1 MALNVIKGIQ
11 NAENVLVRIDPL
23 DLDSLP
29 ESVLARTQEAFGEGV
44 TPLQSI
50 HQILDD
56 VRQDGDAAV
65 RRYAKLLDGS
75 DLEDFRVTEE
85 QMAQARN
92 SVSKELRESLELAA
106 HRVRDFH
113 EATMPSDWV
122 DREKGLGELVRPLDR
137 VGLYAPGGSAAYPS
151 TVLMTAVP
159 ARVAGVREVILCTP
173 PQRGEV
179 LNPAVIV
186 AAEIAGVDA
195 LYQVGGVPAV
205 AAMAYGTASVPKVDK
220 ICGPGNIF
228 VSYAKKLVQ
237 GSVDIDGVFGP
248 TETIVLA
255 DKTANASFCAADL
268 IAQAE
273 HDPLATAILIT
284 NSQELVDQVGS
295 EVTRMIAEQ
304 PRAEVAQTALDRQ
317 GRVVLVDSLEEAVDL
332 VNRIAPE
339 HLCLLLDDPWS
350 WVDKIKHAGGLFLG
364 EYSPEVMGDYIAGPS
379 HVMPTGGTARFGSA
393 LSVHHFLR
401 TMPVVG
407 LSPSEFQKLGKAAVH
422 IADAEGLSGHASAV
436 QIRLDSLGKGA

>member
-44 TPLQSI
+44 TPLQSM

-56 VRQDGDAAV
+56 VRKAGDAAV

-106 HRVRDFH
+106 QRVRDFH

-304 PRAEVAQTALDRQ
+304 PRAEVAQAALDRQ

>member
-1 MALNVIKGIQ
+1 LTLNVIKGIQ

-106 HRVRDFH
+106 QRVRDFH

-284 NSQELVDQVGS
+284 NSQELVDQVES

-304 PRAEVAQTALDRQ
+304 PRGEVAQVALDRQ

-436 QIRLDSLGKGA
+436 QIRLDSLGKGV

>member
-1 MALNVIKGIQ
+1 MALNVIKGVQ

-29 ESVLARTQEAFGEGV
+29 ESILARTEEAFGKGV
-44 TPLQSI
+44 TPLQSVN
-50 HQILDD
+50 QMLDD
-56 VRQDGDAAV
+56 VRKNGDSAV
-65 RRYAKLLDGS
+65 LRYAKLLDGS
-75 DLEDFRVTEE
+75 DLEEFSVTKK
-85 QMAQARN
+85 QMTQARD
-92 SVSKELRESLELAA
+92 SISKELRESLELAA
-106 HRVRDFH
+106 ERIRNFHRS
-113 EATMPSDWV
+113 TMPDQWV
-122 DREKGLGELVRPLDR
+122 DRNQGLGELIRPLER

-159 ARVAGVREVILCTP
+159 AKVAGVREVILCTP
-173 PQRGEV
+173 PQRGES

-186 AAEIAGVDA
+186 AAEIAGVDN
-195 LYQVGGVPAV
+195 LYQVGGVPAI
-205 AAMAYGTASVPKVDK
+205 AAMAFGTKSVPKVDK

-255 DKTANASFCAADL
+255 DESANASFCAADL

-284 NSQELVDQVGS
+284 NSQRL
-295 EVTRMIAEQ
+295 IAETE
-304 PRAEVAQTALDRQ
+304 AEVDRMLATQARGDVAKAALDRQ
-317 GRVVLVDSLEEAVDL
+317 GKVVLVDSLEEAVDL

-407 LSPSEFQKLGKAAVH
+407 LTPTEFQKLGTAAVH
-422 IADAEGLSGHASAV
+422 IADAEGLSGHASAIQV
-436 QIRLDSLGKGA
+436 RLDEIAKSS

>member
-106 HRVRDFH
+106 QRVRDFH

-304 PRAEVAQTALDRQ
+304 PRGEVAQAALDRQ

-436 QIRLDSLGKGA
+436 QIRLDSLAKGA

>member
-1 MALNVIKGIQ
+1 MIKGVQ

-23 DLDSLP
+23 DLESLP
-29 ESVLARTQEAFGEGV
+29 ESVLSRTEEAFGKGI
-44 TPLQSI
+44 TPLQSV
-50 HQILDD
+50 HQMIED
-56 VRQDGDAAV
+56 VRKDGDKAV
-65 RRYAKLLDGS
+65 MRYAQLLDGS
-75 DLEDFRVTEE
+75 DLEDFRVTEK
-85 QMAQARN
+85 QMARARD
-92 SVSKELRESLELAA
+92 SVSKELYESLELAA
-106 HRVRDFH
+106 QRVRDFH
-113 EATMPSDWV
+113 QSTMPDQWV
-122 DREKGLGELVRPLDR
+122 DRNKGLGELIRPLDR

-159 ARVAGVREVILCTP
+159 ARVAGVREIILCTP
-173 PQRGEV
+173 PQRGES
-179 LNPAVIV
+179 LNPAVMV
-186 AAEIAGVDA
+186 AAEIAGVDT
-195 LYQVGGVPAV
+195 LYQVGGVPAI
-205 AAMAYGTASVPKVDK
+205 AAMAFGTSSVPKVDK

-273 HDPLATAILIT
+273 HDPLSTAILIT
-284 NSQELVDQVGS
+284 NSQELIDAT
-295 EVTRMIAEQ
+295 E
-304 PRAEVAQTALDRQ
+304 AEVDRMLTTHERGEVAKTALDRQ
-317 GRVVLVDSLEEAVDL
+317 GKVVLVDSLEEAVDL
-332 VNRIAPE
+332 VNHIAPE

-364 EYSPEVMGDYIAGPS
+364 DYSPEVMGDYIAGPS
-379 HVMPTGGTARFGSA
+379 HVLPTGGTARFGSA

-407 LSPSEFQKLGKAAVH
+407 LSPMEFQKLGTAAVH
-422 IADAEGLSGHASAV
+422 IADAEGLSGHATAIKV
-436 QIRLDSLGKGA
+436 RLDEIAKSS

>member
-106 HRVRDFH
+106 QRVRDFH

-304 PRAEVAQTALDRQ
+304 PRAEVAQAALDRQ

>member
-29 ESVLARTQEAFGEGV
+29 ESLLARTQEAFGKGV

-106 HRVRDFH
+106 QRVRDFH

-284 NSQELVDQVGS
+284 NSQELVDQVES

-304 PRAEVAQTALDRQ
+304 PRGEVAQAALDRQ

>member
-29 ESVLARTQEAFGEGV
+29 DSVLARTQEAFGEGV
-44 TPLQSI
+44 TPLHSI

-106 HRVRDFH
+106 QRVRDFH

-304 PRAEVAQTALDRQ
+304 PRAEVAQAALDRQ

-436 QIRLDSLGKGA
+436 QIRLDSLGKGV

>member
-1 MALNVIKGIQ
+1 LALNVIKGIQ

-44 TPLQSI
+44 TPLQSV
-50 HQILDD
+50 HQMLDD
-56 VRQDGDAAV
+56 VRQEGDAAV

-106 HRVRDFH
+106 QRVRDFH

-195 LYQVGGVPAV
+195 LYQVGGVPAI

-304 PRAEVAQTALDRQ
+304 PRGEVAQAALDRQ

-407 LSPSEFQKLGKAAVH
+407 LSPSEFQKLGKSAVH
-422 IADAEGLSGHASAV
+422 IADAEGLSGHASAG
-436 QIRLDSLGKGA
+436 QIRLDSLAKEA

>member
-29 ESVLARTQEAFGEGV
+29 DSVLARTQEAFGEGV
-44 TPLQSI
+44 TPLHSI

-106 HRVRDFH
+106 QRVRDFH

-304 PRAEVAQTALDRQ
+304 PRGEVAQAALDRQ